1 MLKYADICYVQ
12 TCQKESHHAQR
23 MPAAVK
29 VLFVVDESS
38 SFLGEFLAKYGE
50 VKEEYKEANAP
61 PR

>member
-1 MLKYADICYVQ
+1 
-12 TCQKESHHAQR
+12 

-29 VLFVVDESS
+29 VLFEVDESS

-61 PR
+61 R